1 MNPSTHP
8 VGGRLTKRATTPLNQ
23 GGGGRCAWLRSAP
36 GVFGRARVAALELV
50 TGGPDGG
57 DRSASRAGTPDADSV
72 DRVLDGVS
80 DLAVLERRAG
90 EPAVMVPERSSG
102 RGLAGPVRA
111 GAPLTSS
118 G

>member
-1 MNPSTHP
+1 M
-8 VGGRLTKRATTPLNQ
+8 
-23 GGGGRCAWLRSAP
+23 
-36 GVFGRARVAALELV
+36 FGRAGWWRSIRV
-50 TGGPDGG
+50 PRRND
-57 DRSASRAGTPDADSV
+57 PDADSV

-102 RGLAGPVRA
+102 RVLAGPVPA
-111 GAPLTSS
+111 DAPLTPV